1 MRNKTNN
8 IKNAIKTHRKNKHHI
23 KTIGN
28 DQKKT
33 KEIEIFLKI
42 D

>member
-8 IKNAIKTHRKNKHHI
+8 IKTANKTHRKNKHHI

-28 DQKKT
+28 DPKK
-33 KEIEIFLKI
+33 KEIEIFIKI